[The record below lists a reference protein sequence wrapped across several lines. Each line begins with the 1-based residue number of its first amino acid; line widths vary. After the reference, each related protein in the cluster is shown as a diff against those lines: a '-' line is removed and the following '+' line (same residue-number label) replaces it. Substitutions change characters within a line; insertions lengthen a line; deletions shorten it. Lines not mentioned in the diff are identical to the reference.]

1 MDRSKKLY
9 SDLYDKYV
17 KAHTPEKTKAV
28 CQSEVNVKWKCLKS
42 GLPKD
47 ITAYNDV
54 MRELDEKIQKKEER
68 MKRGQIMGFLNKQMA
83 KSKETAGNAHEEES
97 TSKKSIPD
105 DSAEVEDSIT
115 DEAAKDLNQEMAE
128 SVVVAEENLNEASD
142 PVTLDE
148 NDNVKR
154 CPGQDKLKQEIEA
167 KMMQIVRLEEAMNLG
182 LSNDRE
188 IEKKKI
194 KAVKEIQELKK
205 KLKKLETD
213 RKAMIKLRA
222 NRKEVEEKLKMDN
235 PELAK
240 ALKLRDCVGRPRVE
254 CDQPLMGETLLR
266 IAMIGSAASDK
277 RRDEILRS
285 VKTLDDLKKAL
296 HDMGFSVSRSA
307 LYLRLQPRN
316 QTTLEGKRH
325 VNTVP
330 VKLTRPQNNLR
341 KKHPDRMFAAE
352 TKKGVESL
360 CQVLGP
366 VACLYVSQDDKAS
379 VAIGKTAAKVQVPLL
394 MNMRYR
400 VRMPDHDFAVGSR
413 HLLVPSVMAVCIMD
427 PDSGQVTYSG
437 PTLVRIRSSKH
448 NNSSAFSHQEDLSR

>member
-1 MDRSKKLY
+1 MSQLEIV
-9 SDLYDKYV
+9 S
-17 KAHTPEKTKAV
+17 
-28 CQSEVNVKWKCLKS
+28 
-42 GLPKD
+42 
-47 ITAYNDV
+47 
-54 MRELDEKIQKKEER
+54 
-68 MKRGQIMGFLNKQMA
+68 
-83 KSKETAGNAHEEES
+83 
-97 TSKKSIPD
+97 
-105 DSAEVEDSIT
+105 
-115 DEAAKDLNQEMAE
+115 AKDLNRDMA
-128 SVVVAEENLNEASD
+128 VVVAEENLNEVSNEASD
-142 PVTLDE
+142 PVKLDE

-167 KMMQIVRLEEAMNLG
+167 KMTQIVRLEEAMNLG

-205 KLKKLETD
+205 KLRKLETD
-213 RKAMIKLRA
+213 RKSMLKLRA
-222 NRKEVEEKLKMDN
+222 NRKEVEEKLKMEN

-240 ALKLRDCVGRPRVE
+240 ALKMRDCVGRPRVE

-366 VACLYVSQDDKAS
+366 MACLYVSQDDKAS

-413 HLLVPSVMAVCIMD
+413 HLLVPSVIAVCLMD
-427 PDSGQVTYSG
+427 PDIGQVSYSG